1 MMRNR
6 VHPKNGFCKTNPPSV
21 ALSESSFEET
31 QSRCRRQQV
40 VVEGTSSCKSCQRAP
55 LLKIQKMPSKT
66 FCACASPSGK
76 YPFYGILGLQLTLG
90 VLMPRYLSQ
99 HTLACLTR
107 QGAETL
113 AQRMQGG
120 GPACAERVLVNM
132 VEGKMFAEFRSDSR
146 ETLEAWLKT
155 EGMHF
160 DWIVRIEWETR
171 EGRLEISG

>member
-1 MMRNR
+1 MTSAQNNSTKQKLFRFAGACMSLA
-6 VHPKNGFCKTNPPSV
+6 FCQFPFVEYLEANS
-21 ALSESSFEET
+21 LS
-31 QSRCRRQQV
+31 
-40 VVEGTSSCKSCQRAP
+40 
-55 LLKIQKMPSKT
+55 
-66 FCACASPSGK
+66 
-76 YPFYGILGLQLTLG
+76 G
-90 VLMPRYLSQ
+90 VPMPRYLSQ

-120 GPACAERVLVNM
+120 GPASAERVLVNM

-171 EGRLEISG
+171 DGKLEIAG